1 MKHILS
7 LLAAIL
13 LLLWIAPRITRKE
26 YCIRRGRIAF
36 IDTKDG
42 QHEQNRTGGRGW
54 FYAGH

>member
-36 IDTKDG
+36 KG
-42 QHEQNRTGGRGW
+42 YKGW
-54 FYAGH
+54 TA